1 MNKVNQFYMNN
12 FSYDLDVGLNE
23 FIMRRYEHIKIK
35 NVNILTLLIDGNL
48 FYYSIFHC
56 NSGVS

>member
-23 FIMRRYEHIKIK
+23 FIMRRYEDGFKK
-35 NVNILTLLIDGNL
+35 STLIQ
-48 FYYSIFHC
+48 
-56 NSGVS
+56 